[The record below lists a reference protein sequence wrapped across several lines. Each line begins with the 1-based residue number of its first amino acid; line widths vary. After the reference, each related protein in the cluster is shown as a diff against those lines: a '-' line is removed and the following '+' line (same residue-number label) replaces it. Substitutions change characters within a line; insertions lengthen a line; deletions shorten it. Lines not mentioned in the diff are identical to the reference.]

1 MFNIFKN
8 FTLLLIAILMTSS
21 VIYSQNDQNMDHK
34 MDNSKGT
41 VTDEPVGIKMS
52 DGILYGKDYSTDM
65 AIIEFADVI
74 KGASDN
80 NGKVV
85 LIKGNVAEV
94 CQAMGCWM
102 TMSDGTIKAR
112 VKTGH
117 EFLLP
122 KDVAGRDAIVIG
134 TFKITEISED
144 DARHYNEETK
154 NPIVKTEDIIGIQK
168 VYEIDAIG
176 IKILNPVS
184 EGSKN

>member
-1 MFNIFKN
+1 
-8 FTLLLIAILMTSS
+8 
-21 VIYSQNDQNMDHK
+21 
-34 MDNSKGT
+34 
-41 VTDEPVGIKMS
+41 
-52 DGILYGKDYSTDM
+52 
-65 AIIEFADVI
+65 
-74 KGASDN
+74 
-80 NGKVV
+80 
-85 LIKGNVAEV
+85 
-94 CQAMGCWM
+94 WM
-102 TMSDGTIKAR
+102 TMSDGTTKAR

-154 NPIVKTEDIIGIQK
+154 NPIVKTEDITGPQK

-176 IKILNPVS
+176 IKILNPVF